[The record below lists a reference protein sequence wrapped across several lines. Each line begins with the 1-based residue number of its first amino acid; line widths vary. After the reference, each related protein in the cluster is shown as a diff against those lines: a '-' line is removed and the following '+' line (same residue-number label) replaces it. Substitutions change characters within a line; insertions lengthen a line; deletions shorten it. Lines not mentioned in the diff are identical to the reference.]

1 MVMEM
6 IRAGQVKENDDDY
19 ESPLDILFSDLEKK
33 NPEHIALK
41 YYRAYHSGAAQTLKS
56 IQISLVARLEKF
68 NLPSLA
74 GITQTDEMRLDE
86 LGSKPGVIFAIIPDN
101 DVSFNFIV
109 GMLYTQLFQQLYRQA
124 GQNPDGRLKRH
135 VHFIMDEFA
144 NCCLPDSFDTLLST
158 MRSREI
164 SVSIIIQNLAQ
175 LKALF
180 EKKWESITG
189 NCDELLYLGGNEQGT
204 HKYISE
210 LLGKETIDTNTYGQN
225 KGRQG
230 SFTKNDQ
237 TQARDLMTP
246 DEVRMLD
253 NRYAIL
259 FIRGENPVMDL
270 KYDLLK
276 HPNVGFTAD
285 GGREPYVHGK
295 DTDSLLSI
303 SLVGD
308 EEDRSKAIDID
319 KFFTEGE
326 EPYALEVQSFEEIE
340 D

>member
-1 MVMEM
+1 M
-6 IRAGQVKENDDDY
+6 
-19 ESPLDILFSDLEKK
+19 
-33 NPEHIALK
+33 
-41 YYRAYHSGAAQTLKS
+41 
-56 IQISLVARLEKF
+56 
-68 NLPSLA
+68 
-74 GITQTDEMRLDE
+74 
-86 LGSKPGVIFAIIPDN
+86 
-101 DVSFNFIV
+101 
-109 GMLYTQLFQQLYRQA
+109 
-124 GQNPDGRLKRH
+124 
-135 VHFIMDEFA
+135 
-144 NCCLPDSFDTLLST
+144 
-158 MRSREI
+158 
-164 SVSIIIQNLAQ
+164 
-175 LKALF
+175 
-180 EKKWESITG
+180 
-189 NCDELLYLGGNEQGT
+189 LYLGGNEQGT

-259 FIRGENPVMDL
+259 FIRGENPIMDL

-276 HPNVGFTAD
+276 HPNVKYTSD
-285 GGREPYVHGK
+285 GGTPIYVHGE
-295 DTDSLLSI
+295 DSRSSGVI
-303 SLVGD
+303 CLVGD

-326 EPYALEVQSFEEIE
+326 ELYALEVQSFEEIE